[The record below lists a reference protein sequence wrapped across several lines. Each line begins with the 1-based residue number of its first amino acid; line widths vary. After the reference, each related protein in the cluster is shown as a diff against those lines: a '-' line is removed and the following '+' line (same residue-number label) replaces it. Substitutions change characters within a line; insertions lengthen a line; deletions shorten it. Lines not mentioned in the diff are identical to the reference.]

1 MAVDEPELP
10 EVAPLPDPGRDS
22 APAPEALSEAVPE
35 EEASDLGSP
44 GFDTSQ
50 PPTHELIPHPADT
63 TGFAEVPHD
72 VSQDLYQPA
81 SSVLSYPPGVGM
93 PEDMSNAD
101 YFQPRPVTN
110 GITYPQ
116 QQHQASDLAYA
127 DGASA
132 SHQQAQDI
140 EPTPVQPTQIPSQQN
155 HQTSSRTG
163 ARRSLPSGS
172 NQHQSDYASS
182 TEAVPA
188 SSSWQSTNNS
198 ANPTPAYS
206 ESPATS
212 QGAPPRQGR
221 SRQAVAQATY
231 DSAAQD
237 ALQAATTLTQAAL
250 QKRPHASPTTRTVSP
265 FANPIQ
271 AAQVARAKSRQSQRA
286 HSRQTASPFQ
296 QSTTT
301 SQPTTAVAAASSL
314 YNATSGTNSDSV
326 PSYDQYSR
334 YSNTPT
340 QATTTGSRVAYEP
353 YSQQA
358 ASSSSATSYSGYGA
372 YDSRSQ
378 ASNTPSLANP
388 VTQNASPSYTKT
400 TAPSSK
406 SWAGGNGRRSSNAY
420 SSNKAPASSNPSYNT
435 PVTSAQQQSTNM
447 QSFNVRPQST
457 TPAQS
462 RPSGNTSASYAQQP
476 RQQPSQQTYNSY
488 SSQPHAATNQQQQQQ
503 QDWYGFGSTSNT
515 TPNYGSGSYGQHRSM
530 NLAGNTYTS
539 MNDQDALYQM
549 LRDNS
554 RH

>member
-1 MAVDEPELP
+1 
-10 EVAPLPDPGRDS
+10 
-22 APAPEALSEAVPE
+22 
-35 EEASDLGSP
+35 
-44 GFDTSQ
+44 
-50 PPTHELIPHPADT
+50 
-63 TGFAEVPHD
+63 
-72 VSQDLYQPA
+72 
-81 SSVLSYPPGVGM
+81 M

-140 EPTPVQPTQIPSQQN
+140 ESAPVQSSQPPSQPN

-163 ARRSLPSGS
+163 VRRSLPSGS
-172 NQHQSDYASS
+172 SQHQADYASS

-188 SSSWQSTNNS
+188 SSWQSTNNP

-221 SRQAVAQATY
+221 GRQAVAQTTY

-250 QKRPHASPTTRTVSP
+250 QKRPHASPTTRTASP
-265 FANPIQ
+265 FVNPTQ
-271 AAQVARAKSRQSQRA
+271 VAQVARAKSRQSQRA
-286 HSRQTASPFQ
+286 HNRQTASPFQ

-314 YNATSGTNSDSV
+314 YNSTSATNSDTV

-358 ASSSSATSYSGYGA
+358 ASSSSAASYSGYGA

-378 ASNTPSLANP
+378 PSNAPSLANP

-400 TAPSSK
+400 AAPSSK
-406 SWAGGNGRRSSNAY
+406 NWTGGNGRRSSNAY
-420 SSNKAPASSNPSYNT
+420 SSSKAPPSSNPSYSV

-447 QSFNVRPQST
+447 QSFNARPQST

-476 RQQPSQQTYNSY
+476 RQQQPQQTPQQTYNSY
-488 SSQPHAATNQQQQQQ
+488 SSQPHPATNQQQQQQQQ
-503 QDWYGFGSTSNT
+503 QDWYGFGSASNA

-539 MNDQDALYQM
+539 MNDQDALYEM
-549 LRDNS
+549 LRNNS

>member
-1 MAVDEPELP
+1 
-10 EVAPLPDPGRDS
+10 
-22 APAPEALSEAVPE
+22 
-35 EEASDLGSP
+35 
-44 GFDTSQ
+44 
-50 PPTHELIPHPADT
+50 
-63 TGFAEVPHD
+63 
-72 VSQDLYQPA
+72 
-81 SSVLSYPPGVGM
+81 M

-140 EPTPVQPTQIPSQQN
+140 ESTTVQPRQRPSQPN

-163 ARRSLPSGS
+163 VRRSLPSGS
-172 NQHQSDYASS
+172 SQHHTDYASS

-188 SSSWQSTNNS
+188 SSWQSTNNP
-198 ANPTPAYS
+198 ANPTLAYS

-212 QGAPPRQGR
+212 QGAPPRQGK
-221 SRQAVAQATY
+221 SRQAVAQTTY
-231 DSAAQD
+231 DSAAED

-250 QKRPHASPTTRTVSP
+250 RKRPHASPTTRTASP
-265 FANPIQ
+265 FANPTQ
-271 AAQVARAKSRQSQRA
+271 VAQVARAKSRQSQRA

-301 SQPTTAVAAASSL
+301 SQPTTAVAAASTI
-314 YNATSGTNSDSV
+314 YNATSMTNSDSA

-372 YDSRSQ
+372 YESRSR
-378 ASNTPSLANP
+378 ASNAPSLANP

-400 TAPSSK
+400 AAPSSK
-406 SWAGGNGRRSSNAY
+406 NWTGGNGRRSSNAY
-420 SSNKAPASSNPSYNT
+420 SSNKAPASSNPYV

-462 RPSGNTSASYAQQP
+462 RPSGNTPASYAQQP
-476 RQQPSQQTYNSY
+476 RQQQPQQTPQQTYNSY
-488 SSQPHAATNQQQQQQ
+488 SSQPHPATNHQQQQ
-503 QDWYGFGSTSNT
+503 QDWYEFGSTSNA

-539 MNDQDALYQM
+539 MNDQDALYEM
-549 LRDNS
+549 LRNNS